1 MEKLF
6 KSDKTLLVQVNFGTR
21 AFSLQE
27 EQSPEAFKKK
37 VEGLYRLYW
46 SGLVSV
52 FYKEF
57 QPDTDNLV
65 GINNVYITTKGEEFL
80 EDTLSQDHWP
90 FQRDITANSTI
101 KLLLVPSPQRTANR

>member
-1 MEKLF
+1 MAKT
-6 KSDKTLLVQVNFGTR
+6 KKTLLVQVNFGTR

-57 QPDTDNLV
+57 QPDTDKLL

-101 KLLLVPSPQRTANR
+101 KLLLVPSPQRTATR